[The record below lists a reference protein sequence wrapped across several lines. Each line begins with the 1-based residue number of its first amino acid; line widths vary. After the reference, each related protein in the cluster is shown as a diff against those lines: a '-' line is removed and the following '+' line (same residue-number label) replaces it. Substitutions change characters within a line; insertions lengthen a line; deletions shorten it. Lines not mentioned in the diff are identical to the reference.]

1 MVFDVLICS
10 ELVHFELMD
19 SPMFVMKKI
28 LILLLNLGYL
38 LQSINELSIDL
49 GTFDI
54 FVGLKRWR
62 PSRQ

>member
-1 MVFDVLICS
+1 
-10 ELVHFELMD
+10 MD

-54 FVGLKRWR
+54 FVSLKRWR